1 MTNQQQQKLLE
12 EVEGLP
18 EDMLPNLIEIVRLFK
33 ASVFQAQQE
42 VLALQTEFA
51 AWDQLSDEALHGFEK
66 GL

>member
-51 AWDQLSDEALHGFEK
+51 AWDQLSDEALQGFGK

>member
-33 ASVFQAQQE
+33 ASVFQAQKE

-51 AWDQLSDEALHGFEK
+51 AWDQLSDEALQGFEK

>member
-42 VLALQTEFA
+42 VLALQAEFA
-51 AWDQLSDEALHGFEK
+51 AWDQLSDEALQGFEK